1 MQGLDSGA
9 AALMQLTRL
18 IPAGSEEVSMPA
30 AMAFAAEGA
39 QTLASNTAAQQELV
53 QTGTALV
60 KCSVLASY
68 FDSSLDLLDG

>member
-1 MQGLDSGA
+1 MQGLDSG
-9 AALMQLTRL
+9 
-18 IPAGSEEVSMPA
+18 A

-39 QTLASNTAAQQELV
+39 PMLASNTAAQQELL